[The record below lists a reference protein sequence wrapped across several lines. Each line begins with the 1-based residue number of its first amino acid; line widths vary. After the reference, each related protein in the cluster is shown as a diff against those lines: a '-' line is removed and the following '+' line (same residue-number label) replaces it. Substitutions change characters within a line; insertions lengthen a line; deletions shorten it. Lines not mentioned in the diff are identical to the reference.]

1 MEVAQKDQSSIDKF
15 IKVCFIGSSGV
26 GKTSLIRMLTNH
38 EYSNDVASTVGY
50 DFTFEDRLISN
61 YRVRFQFWDSAGQER
76 YQAISPIHYK
86 SIAILTSDAHI
97 IVIVYDVTADS
108 EKNKILY
115 WIGEVEKHAPKDV
128 KIILVGNKTDLL
140 EGKFSKP
147 LDKEVWG

>member
-1 MEVAQKDQSSIDKF
+1 MEVAQRDQSSIDKF

-50 DFTFEDRLISN
+50 DFTFEDKLVAN
-61 YRVRFQFWDSAGQER
+61 YRVRYQFWDSAGQER

-86 SIAILTSDAHI
+86 STIILMEDANI
-97 IVIVYDVTADS
+97 IVIVYDVTADL
-108 EKNKILY
+108 EKNKIRY
-115 WIGEVEKHAPKDV
+115 WIEEAEKHAPREA

-140 EGKFSKP
+140 DGKMSKP
-147 LDKEVWG
+147 FEK